1 MARVIRTQARDPFT
15 GKALGP
21 ARVREHVTAVELSD
35 EPHGRPSVDPMPNGD
50 DITVL
55 FDWVGYDP
63 DRAKAAMVA
72 EHDREHIRSEV
83 LENLSSVSTRETP

>member
-1 MARVIRTQARDPFT
+1 MARVIRAQARDPFT

-72 EHDREHIRSEV
+72 EHERR
-83 LENLSSVSTRETP
+83 TPLLPRDAVEMTAPQPRAK